1 MAPQKKDQAEEAV
14 GKSRGGLSTKIHA
27 AVDALGNPVR
37 LLLTAGQASEYGQ
50 ANALIEGFGADYIL
64 ADKGYDSDD
73 FVQAITETGAVAVIP
88 SRKNRNE
95 PRDYD
100 RELYKERNLVERLFQ
115 KLKQFRRIATR
126 YERLAR
132 NYQAMLYLAAS
143 LIWLA

>member
-1 MAPQKKDQAEEAV
+1 MVPPKKDQAEEAV

-73 FVQAITETGAVAVIP
+73 FVQAITETG
-88 SRKNRNE
+88 RWR
-95 PRDYD
+95 
-100 RELYKERNLVERLFQ
+100 
-115 KLKQFRRIATR
+115 
-126 YERLAR
+126 
-132 NYQAMLYLAAS
+132 
-143 LIWLA
+143 